1 MIDLVD
7 DVTASDRHGAR
18 HAREVVAGAV
28 ALGRRFRFEEAHGLQ
43 VARLSELLFD
53 SLVDVCDL
61 DAKDREILVAAA
73 ILHDV
78 GQRIAYKR
86 HHKHSYYLISE
97 SEIPGLDLDEVEIV
111 ANVARYHRRA
121 DPTVKHPPY
130 EALTEEDRERVTR
143 LSSILRI
150 ADALDREHVQNVS
163 DITVEID
170 DERIVIELE
179 GEGDFELE
187 RWAIERKKALFEK
200 TFDLEIVVAE
210 AVRK

>member
-7 DVTASDRHGAR
+7 GLTSGKGHGER

-28 ALGRRFRFEEAHGLQ
+28 ALGRRFRFEEAHGLH
-43 VARLSELLFD
+43 VARLSERLFD
-53 SLVDVCDL
+53 AVADTHDL

-97 SEIPGLDLDEVEIV
+97 SELPGLDLDEVELV

-121 DPTVKHPPY
+121 DPSPKHLPFQ
-130 EALTEEDRERVTR
+130 ALDDEDRERVTW
-143 LSSILRI
+143 LSAILRV
-150 ADALDREHVQNVS
+150 ADALDREHVQNV
-163 DITVEID
+163 
-170 DERIVIELE
+170 R
-179 GEGDFELE
+179 
-187 RWAIERKKALFEK
+187 
-200 TFDLEIVVAE
+200 DLEIEVDDGYMEIELKESCDSSAGRSIEEDTVE
-210 AVRK
+210 ETFDPETRSPTRR